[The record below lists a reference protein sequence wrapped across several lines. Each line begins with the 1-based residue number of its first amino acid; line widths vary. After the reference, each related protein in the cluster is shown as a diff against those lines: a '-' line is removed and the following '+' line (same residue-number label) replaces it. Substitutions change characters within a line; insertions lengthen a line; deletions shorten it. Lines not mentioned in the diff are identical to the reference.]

1 MPLDIE
7 RGGQAIEMTRFWSD
21 FISPHITNL
30 ACAVKPI
37 RFQRTK
43 IVPEATGVVL
53 EIGFGSG
60 LNLPFYDDDKV
71 HRLIGIDPSEG
82 MQRLARERIE
92 ETNFEV
98 KCINAEA
105 GDIPIETGAV
115 DTVVCT
121 YTLCTVPEPREAL
134 KEMNRIL
141 KVGGKLLF
149 CEHGE
154 APDMKVRR
162 FQRRMEPLWKIV
174 AGGCHL
180 TRNIEKLI
188 DANGFQ
194 IGSLDR
200 MYLPST
206 PRFVGYNIWG
216 WAKS

>member
-1 MPLDIE
+1 MPLDLE
-7 RGGQAIEMTRFWSD
+7 RGGQAIEMTRLWSD

-30 ACAVKPI
+30 ACGVKPI

-60 LNLPFYDDDKV
+60 LNLPFYDGDKV
-71 HRLIGIDPSEG
+71 QRLIGIDPSEG
-82 MQRLARERIE
+82 MQRLARER
-92 ETNFEV
+92 
-98 KCINAEA
+98 
-105 GDIPIETGAV
+105 IPIETGAV

-121 YTLCTVPEPREAL
+121 YTLCTVPDPEEVLR
-134 KEMNRIL
+134 EMNRIL
-141 KVGGKLLF
+141 KAGGKLLF

-154 APDMKVRR
+154 APDMRVRR
-162 FQRRMEPLWKIV
+162 FQRRVEPLWKIV
-174 AGGCHL
+174 VGGCHL
-180 TRNIEKLI
+180 TRDIENLI
-188 DANGFQ
+188 ESSGFQ

-206 PRFVGYNIWG
+206 PRFVGFNTWG